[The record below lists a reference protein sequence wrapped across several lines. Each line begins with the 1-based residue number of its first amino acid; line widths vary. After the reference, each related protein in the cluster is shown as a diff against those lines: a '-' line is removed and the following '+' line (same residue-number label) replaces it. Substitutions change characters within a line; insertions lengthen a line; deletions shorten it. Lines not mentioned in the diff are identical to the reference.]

1 MCEIKRGFRHIK
13 KKINK
18 KLHKTAQSES
28 HTVASPFFLPKPRAA
43 VIYKSFKYLMVLRR
57 VAYVPGCLLLALI
70 KMAED
75 EQKTLCTGHSHKI
88 PSRSA
93 QRDEDGNKFLLHKKI
108 IIIHGRGRKV
118 CWREW
123 SNEDYEIID
132 RWHWIHVASTIM
144 IIPFSW
150 CEHRHDSLL
159 EGV

>member
-18 KLHKTAQSES
+18 KLHKTAQSELLRL
-28 HTVASPFFLPKPRAA
+28 VLGSPLPRAA

-108 IIIHGRGRKV
+108 IIIHGREK
-118 CWREW
+118 E
-123 SNEDYEIID
+123 S
-132 RWHWIHVASTIM
+132 M
-144 IIPFSW
+144 
-150 CEHRHDSLL
+150 L
-159 EGV
+159 ERVEQ